1 MTINGNKLNKKKIQ
15 AMITLGLG
23 DALVHRFIKEKSKT
37 LTMAGVKSASN
48 IPMQLEKR
56 VEFIANLFGK
66 RPHLSILSDW
76 VLQQT
81 GLQATVDSPE
91 AMAKLADLGAKQ
103 ADDPCF
109 APLWTSVLLSFIQN
123 PDSVE
128 INTFLGDTP
137 KAPRITENE
146 LRLRGG
152 SEVEYDLDAAIRLAK
167 GEEVPIS
174 QDQFFL
180 KYIRV
185 LIGVVTKS
193 FDQVNKDLADLRDD
207 IEPSNK
213 KSIELLEALL
223 GRAKISN
230 QVIGRQKICANDTL
244 PKGIVGH
251 DSYQVLGRMISQAS
265 PGHRFFDIFGII
277 HEGHVYK
284 LGKDEAKQVFPNRG
298 SAIVF
303 ANKTAGLA
311 IPFGSEWVLTIRL
324 IEGAHEHSSKYQVSS
339 VDHKLSEV
347 VSVRH
352 SSSEVDAVRDAICR
366 HMNSTCVIPVF
377 ELLDNVLIPIANFP
391 PNFDEPIGYIEKLVS
406 YEIDGRSLVID
417 ALDRFSGYIDLSPPE
432 VAIKR
437 LFKVRSDLDCLPN
450 ITKAQVAKLAELAG
464 QETKAGLT
472 ESSLRRARGHVDDLL
487 ASKGDIELVV
497 NELLETPAVAQSLD
511 TERQR
516 ILSEYKDSLDTHRQ
530 EVGSLLERKRKL
542 ENDIEALQRQH
553 DAKANQLGDALRN
566 MFERASGDGLKVL
579 SDVALLSPFL
589 GHKSGLPKPK
599 GLPTLK
605 ASGIPARE
613 PKTLLG
619 GIVCY
624 SLRHGLS
631 QSILSHAIAS
641 SLANGLVG
649 LFGKDAPLFQE
660 SIAGTLSGGLT
671 ATVSLSSD
679 MFGWGDVLSAPV
691 TTSLAD
697 SYAMSLGEFVAL
709 AQRSKLPCHISIV
722 GANRIPLETYFPEM
736 TAIAGPC
743 GVGNVITWRNLEGVF
758 TSARVVMPVFFSLVF
773 VRGKSTFQLEA
784 PISSEIVIINCDV
797 SWDKRPV
804 PDLTIKVNNTYVDTA
819 SNAWGVSIRAS
830 SSAQRGTCEFMQ
842 AFAVPKNDA
851 DVLASLGYRVGR
863 ASIAEMES
871 EAGSMQGDLGKRYL
885 SYLRHESNKLLSQ
898 LCESEGSNQ

>member
-1 MTINGNKLNKKKIQ
+1 MTINGNKLNKNKIQ

-128 INTFLGDTP
+128 INTFLGETP
-137 KAPRITENE
+137 KAPRTTENE
-146 LRLRGG
+146 IRLRGWND
-152 SEVEYDLDAAIRLAK
+152 VKYDLDAAIRLAK

-193 FDQVNKDLADLRDD
+193 FDQVNKDLADLRAD

-213 KSIELLEALL
+213 KAIELLEALL
-223 GRAKISN
+223 DRAKIPN
-230 QVIGRQKICANDTL
+230 QVIGRQKICAIDTL

-284 LGKDEAKQVFPNRG
+284 LGKEDAKQFFPNRG
-298 SAIVF
+298 SAIIF
-303 ANKTAGLA
+303 ANKTTGHV
-311 IPFGSEWVLTIRL
+311 IPYGSEWVLNVSP
-324 IEGAHEHSSKYQVSS
+324 IEGSHELSATYQVTSIE
-339 VDHKLSEV
+339 HKLSEV

-352 SSSEVDAVRDAICR
+352 GSSEVEAVRDAIGR
-366 HMNSTCVIPVF
+366 YMNSACVIPVF
-377 ELLDNVLIPIANFP
+377 ELEDNVLIPIINFP
-391 PNFDEPIGYIEKLVS
+391 PNFDEPIGSLDNLVS
-406 YEIDGRSLVID
+406 YEIDGRNFVID
-417 ALDRFSGYIDLSPPE
+417 ALDGFSGYIDLSPPE

-437 LFKVRSDLDCLPN
+437 LFKVRSDLDGLPN
-450 ITKAQVAKLAELAG
+450 ITKAHVAKLAELAG
-464 QETKAGLT
+464 QETKARLT
-472 ESSLRRARGHVDDLL
+472 ESSLRRAQGHLDDLL
-487 ASKGDIELVV
+487 ARKDDIDLVISK
-497 NELLETPAVAQSLD
+497 LLETPAVAQSLD
-511 TERQR
+511 AERRR
-516 ILSEYKDSLDTHRQ
+516 ILSEYKDSLETHRQ
-530 EVGSLLERKRKL
+530 EVGEVLERKKKL
-542 ENDIEALQRQH
+542 ESDIEALQKQH
-553 DAKANQLGDALRN
+553 DAKANQLGNALRS

-579 SDVALLSPFL
+579 SEVALLSPFL
-589 GHKSGLPKPK
+589 GHKSDLPKPK
-599 GLPTLK
+599 GLLTLK

-631 QSILSHAIAS
+631 QSLLAHAIAS
-641 SLANGLVG
+641 SLASGFVA
-649 LFGKDAPLFQE
+649 LFGKDALLYQE

-679 MFGWGDVLSAPV
+679 MFGWGDLLSAPI
-691 TTSLAD
+691 TTSHAD
-697 SYAMSLGEFVAL
+697 NYAMSLGEFIAL

-743 GVGNVITWRNLEGVF
+743 GIGSVITWRSLEGAF
-758 TSARVVMPVFFSLVF
+758 TSARVVMPIFFSLVL
-773 VRGKSTFQLEA
+773 VRGKSTFPLED
-784 PISSEIVIINCDV
+784 PISSEVAIINCDV
-797 SWDKRPV
+797 SWDERTV

-819 SNAWGVSIRAS
+819 SNAWGVRSRAP
-830 SSAQRGTCEFMQ
+830 SSAQRWTCEFMQ
-842 AFAVPKNDA
+842 AFAVPTNDA

-863 ASIAEMES
+863 ASIADMES
-871 EAGSMQGDLGKRYL
+871 EAGRMQGDLGERYL
-885 SYLRHESNKLLSQ
+885 SYIRHESNKLLTQ
-898 LCESEGSNQ
+898 LCESEGGNQ